1 MLSITS
7 NSEAYLQV
15 LTPCGPLFKG
25 RDVPERQTAREVDD
39 SQQGA
44 VRAQAHAKHTVL
56 TNQDTHIML
65 KRIFTS
71 FHNLGLI
78 LNQAEGQRRAA
89 LPFRPLVWK
98 RV

>member
-65 KRIFTS
+65 KRS